1 MSGDWLAERTEIDA
15 RPFRCHSIM
24 RLLLRFQPGLM
35 AMILALP
42 AQFSLTQSGKFITAT
57 AVMRKVQNN
66 PTRRSLDDEILGYL
80 PPAWSDEVSEPYRAL
95 TIGNLVQHRGGF
107 DQNAPEVDGREL
119 TARERLAQ
127 DPPERRIAGSRKY
140 SNMSYTLFD
149 YMPTFLRGRADIDE
163 PSASLSD
170 DDYDAEY
177 RKQGARSNE
186 KYYRDQI
193 FMPIGVA
200 MSCNHAEHAG
210 SNYEQ
215 NYNGPNDPGCAVG
228 GAILSSEGMM
238 KFLRVV
244 SGSTTIVNHETW
256 ALMARP
262 GIERYCWPQ
271 TPDVPRDMSLPGEFN
286 HGLTFGHN
294 GSRWGGKAKAQV
306 YVFPN
311 GMSAVAI
318 ANSKGSE
325 NAPGLSD
332 VLLDVYK
339 KLIPRQ

>member
-1 MSGDWLAERTEIDA
+1 LAAWLLQR
-15 RPFRCHSIM
+15 
-24 RLLLRFQPGLM
+24 QG
-35 AMILALP
+35 
-42 AQFSLTQSGKFITAT
+42 GG
-57 AVMRKVQNN
+57 
-66 PTRRSLDDEILGYL
+66 RSLDDEILGYL
-80 PPAWSDEVSEPYRAL
+80 PPAWRDEVSEPYRAL

-107 DQNAPEVDGREL
+107 DKNAPEVDGREL
-119 TARERLAQ
+119 TVRERLAQ
-127 DPPERRIAGSRKY
+127 DPPEHRIAGSRKY

-177 RKQGARSNE
+177 QKQGTRSNE

-193 FMPIGVA
+193 VTPIGVA

-210 SNYEQ
+210 SNYAR
-215 NYNGPNDPGCAVG
+215 NYNGPNVTGEGKLVNQTDEPGCAVG
-228 GAILSSEGMM
+228 GAILSPEGML

-244 SGSTTIVNHETW
+244 SGASTIVNRETW
-256 ALMARP
+256 KLMARP
-262 GIERYCWPQ
+262 GKERYGWPQ
-271 TPDVPRDMSLPGEFN
+271 TPDVPRDISLPGELN
-286 HGLTFGHN
+286 HGLAFGHN

-311 GMSAVAI
+311 DMSAVAI

-325 NAPGLSD
+325 NATSLSD
-332 VLLDVYK
+332 VLLDAYK
-339 KLIPRQ
+339 QLLPRQ